1 MVSLLRLKNFL
12 LQYKGGL
19 KSGSTY
25 FISNIINSAI
35 PFVALAFFSRM
46 LTPSEF
52 GQVNVFQTIVVFGCA
67 LVGLSTQGSISIQY
81 FKLGK
86 DKLAEYIGTNV
97 LIMVVSVLFIIII
110 VLLFKAQVHIL
121 TKLDI
126 RWVFLTISIGLSQF
140 IIQIRLLLWQF
151 SGEAKKYS
159 FFLIS
164 QTLINAV
171 LSIVLIY
178 AFSLHEEG
186 RFWGIAIASY
196 IFAFLGF
203 YNLSKNKLIRF
214 KWRKLYAMNS
224 LKFGVPV
231 VFQTLGGNLFA
242 LGTVLIVNSKLSPGD
257 VAMFSIPNQ
266 ICYGFLVYIDS
277 INKVYHPKL
286 VSISI
291 GEINKAGVVKEAYK
305 IMIIN
310 FFVAIAFA
318 VFATTLFPYYIGTQ
332 YASGRFLIPLFIVA
346 HFFTSLYYLTAIFIN
361 VANKNW
367 YLTLTSGV
375 SSTIGLLLIFL
386 FISQYGILSVAIGS
400 IFTQLFLFVLSWVA
414 SNHVYPL
421 PWFNFNR

>member
-97 LIMVVSVLFIIII
+97 LIMVVSVFFIIII
-110 VLLFKAQVHIL
+110 VLLFKAQVHTL

-186 RFWGIAIASY
+186 RFWGIASASY

-214 KWRKLYAMNS
+214 KWCKLYAMNS

-242 LGTVLIVNSKLSPGD
+242 LGTVFIVNSKLSPGD

-421 PWFNFNR
+421 PWFNFNK